1 MSKESILKKHQ
12 ELSSGIVTLVDVG
25 ASGGIDKRWKM
36 IGQNIRVI
44 GFEPDMREFE
54 KLTVDDHFIWV
65 NKALYSDN
73 DNHELFIT
81 KWQTNTS
88 FLRPNVK
95 IIRDLYIEDSNFDIL
110 KTVSVPCEKLDDLV
124 IREDLTIDV
133 LKLDTQGTELYI
145 LQGAEKNLKNNLFA
159 VESEVEFVELYEGQ
173 PLFADIDRFLRAK
186 GYMLMDYGNMT
197 FLKGRHSLGLG
208 GPKGLLVAADA
219 LYFKSIKQLS
229 DILEENGKSKFFS
242 IIMICL
248 AYGYSDY
255 AVEICVEAKRL
266 NLFPKEYLDAF
277 INRLEKV
284 GHYAQFIPNFFGKKK
299 IAMALRAVASLL
311 SKTEDV
317 SKINSLGNQVELFR
331 W

>member
-1 MSKESILKKHQ
+1 MSRESILKKHP
-12 ELSSGIVTLVDVG
+12 ELSTGRVTLVDVG
-25 ASGGIDKRWKM
+25 ASGGIDKRWK
-36 IGQNIRVI
+36 ILGQNIRVI
-44 GFEPDMREFE
+44 GFEPDAREFE
-54 KLTVDDHFIWV
+54 KLTMDDHFIWV

-88 FLRPNVK
+88 FLRPNVR
-95 IIRDLYIEDSNFDIL
+95 IIRDLYIEESNFDIL
-110 KTVSVPCEKLDDLV
+110 RTISVPCEKLDDLV
-124 IREDLTIDV
+124 VREDLNLDA

-145 LQGAEKNLKNNLFA
+145 LQGAEKNLENNLFA

-186 GYMLMDYGNMT
+186 GYILMDYGNMT

-208 GPKGLLVAADA
+208 GPKGFLVAADA
-219 LYFKSIKQLS
+219 LYFKSIDQIYG
-229 DILEENGKSKFFS
+229 ILKENDKSKFVS

-255 AVEICVEAKRL
+255 AIEICVAAKRL
-266 NLFPKEYLDAF
+266 NLFQKEWLDDF

-284 GHYAQFIPNFFGKKK
+284 GHYAQFIPNFLGKKK

-311 SKTEDV
+311 NKTDDA
-317 SKINSLGNQVELFR
+317 SKINSLGNQVELYR